1 MRTEHAEDLLTIV
14 RALFCPLRAKNIF
27 KPKVL
32 AKVSRND
39 LGFIGSSIAVSAFL
53 RPLCLH
59 KRIISFKRRLQEAVV
74 FAKALPSPSD
84 DQGQVDKW
92 SSIAYKRNFDE
103 DTDTKEKVCYVKE
116 KAPCK
121 KCRDMFQG
129 LTEFISGTNHESGD
143 RETFRGACAEY
154 CPVNKLITG
163 DDVGQYSDP
172 AGVQNKLR
180 INQERCSSLFRGI
193 EDLCEFANQPRPENG
208 PGAELELRN
217 EAERLR
223 LVDKTQIFGFRPNV
237 ECGDVIV

>member
-1 MRTEHAEDLLTIV
+1 MSTEQAEELLEIV
-14 RALFCPLRAKNIF
+14 RDWFCLLRTKNIF

-39 LGFIGSSIAVSAFL
+39 WELIGSSIAVSSFL

-59 KRIISFKRRLQEAVV
+59 KRVISFTPRPQEAVV
-74 FAKALPSPSD
+74 FAKPLQKPSD

-103 DTDTKEKVCYVKE
+103 EKNCYVFK

-129 LTEFISGTNHESGD
+129 LTEFISGTNHELGD

-180 INQERCSSLFRGI
+180 INQELCSSLFRGI
-193 EDLCEFANQPRPENG
+193 EDLCEFANQLRPENG
-208 PGAELELRN
+208 PDAEFELRN

-223 LVDKTQIFGFRPNV
+223 LVDRTKIFGFRP
-237 ECGDVIV
+237 EYEM

>member
-1 MRTEHAEDLLTIV
+1 MRTEQAEALLKIV
-14 RALFCPLRAKNIF
+14 RDWFCLLRTKNIF

-39 LGFIGSSIAVSAFL
+39 WELIGSSIAVSSFL

-59 KRIISFKRRLQEAVV
+59 KRVISFTPRLREAVV
-74 FAKALPSPSD
+74 FATPLPKPSD

-103 DTDTKEKVCYVKE
+103 DTDTKEKVCYVIE

-121 KCRDMFQG
+121 KCRDMFKG
-129 LTEFISGTNHESGD
+129 LTGFISDTNHELEV

-154 CPVNKLITG
+154 CPVNKLITA

-172 AGVQNKLR
+172 AGMQNKLE

-208 PGAELELRN
+208 PDAEFELRN

-223 LVDKTQIFGFRPNV
+223 LVDRTKIFGFRP
-237 ECGDVIV
+237 ECEM

>member
-1 MRTEHAEDLLTIV
+1 MRTEQAEALLKMV
-14 RALFCPLRAKNIF
+14 RDWFCLLRTKNIF

-39 LGFIGSSIAVSAFL
+39 WELIGSSIAVSSFL

-59 KRIISFKRRLQEAVV
+59 KRVISFTPRLQEAVV
-74 FAKALPSPSD
+74 FAKPLPKPSD

-92 SSIAYKRNFDE
+92 SSIAYKSQFSIDKK
-103 DTDTKEKVCYVKE
+103 TKKKVCYVKE

-121 KCRDMFQG
+121 NCRDMFQG
-129 LTEFISGTNHESGD
+129 LTKFISGTNHEEV

-208 PGAELELRN
+208 PDAEFELLIN

-223 LVDKTQIFGFRPNV
+223 LVDRTKIFGFRP
-237 ECGDVIV
+237 ECKM